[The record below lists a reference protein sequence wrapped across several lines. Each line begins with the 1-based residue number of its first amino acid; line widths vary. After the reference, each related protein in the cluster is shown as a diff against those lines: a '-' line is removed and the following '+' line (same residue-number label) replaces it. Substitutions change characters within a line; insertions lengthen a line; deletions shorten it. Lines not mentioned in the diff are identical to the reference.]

1 MHVITRR
8 DFGKGATAMT
18 LTLTAGPAV
27 AQASSPLMRFGNAAG
42 ITDSQLAFITAGRHP
57 KLGFYKVEGI
67 DTDTVNMSSTS
78 QTLGAIAQGQVEY
91 ASLAVG
97 SYLPLIAKN
106 PALDV
111 ISAYVF
117 LPQNHLLVG
126 VKPDSPFKAIGDL
139 KGRTIGI
146 RNTGD
151 TGYFGTRAMF
161 RELGLDPA
169 VDAQWL
175 SVGTGGPAGA
185 ALYNG
190 SIDAIAIWDAELAR
204 IELAGFK
211 LRYLPNTAEAQKLS
225 GVSFGIRRSEL
236 KANRRNYVGLFRG
249 IAKSTI
255 FAASNLEMAIRMHW
269 QLYPESKPRGKS
281 DEEALKDALYV
292 LMARKDKWFAA
303 PSRGDNRMGA
313 GTLADWQGQVRY
325 VGQQAPEVIDKIK
338 DTSTLFTNEL
348 IDEVNNF
355 DRTEI
360 ARLAETVSL

>member
-18 LTLTAGPAV
+18 LTLAAGPV
-27 AQASSPLMRFGNAAG
+27 AAQTSIPLMRFGNAAG
-42 ITDSQLAFITAGRHP
+42 VTDAQLSFITVGRHP

-67 DTDTVNMSSTS
+67 DTDTINMSSTS

-106 PALDV
+106 PTLDV

-126 VKPDSPFKAIGDL
+126 VKPDSPVKTIGDL

-151 TGYFGTRAMF
+151 TGYFGTMAML
-161 RELGLDPA
+161 RELGLNPA
-169 VDAQWL
+169 VDVQWL
-175 SVGTGGPAGA
+175 SVGTGWPAGA
-185 ALYNG
+185 ALYYG
-190 SIDAIAIWDAELAR
+190 SIDALAIWDAELAR
-204 IELAGFK
+204 VELAGFK
-211 LRYLPNTAEAQKLS
+211 LRYLPNTPEAQKLS
-225 GVSFGIRRSEL
+225 GVSFGIRRSAL
-236 KANRRNYVGLFRG
+236 KDKRRNYVGLFRG

-255 FAASNLEMAIRMHW
+255 FAASNPEMAIKMHW

-281 DEEALKDALYV
+281 DEEALNDALFV
-292 LMARKDKWFAA
+292 LMVRKDKWFAA
-303 PSRGDNRMGA
+303 PTRGDNRMGA

-325 VGQQAPEVIDKIK
+325 VGQQSPEVIDRIK
-338 DTSTLFTNEL
+338 DASTLFTNEL
-348 IDEVNNF
+348 IDEVNDF

-360 ARLAETVSL
+360 ARLAETMRL